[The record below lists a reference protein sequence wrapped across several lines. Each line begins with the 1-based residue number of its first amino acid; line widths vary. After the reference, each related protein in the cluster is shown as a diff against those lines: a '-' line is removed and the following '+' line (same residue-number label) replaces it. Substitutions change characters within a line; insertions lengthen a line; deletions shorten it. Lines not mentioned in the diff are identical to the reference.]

1 MMLLGC
7 AAVALLYDTA
17 PRSGTVDLLLL
28 ALAGGALIVVSLA
41 IAGADNASRLMYE
54 RLGREAAG
62 EWVSTLIADLQSI
75 VAAGRDE
82 SQRFLAA
89 IRRGERPEAPAV
101 GGPPPADPVER
112 LVHDIG
118 ASLRECLRAV
128 SEIAATPLR
137 DQPLPL
143 RDQPLEVF
151 VTLADR
157 TLSQINLAITGVD
170 TLQRR
175 TEDPDVLDGLV
186 DVDHRVMRIRRLCE
200 SVKVLGGAQ
209 DWTRWD
215 SSVVLGDVLQ
225 AAIAEIEDY
234 ARVEPIP
241 CPDYLVRGYV
251 AADLIHILAELLD
264 NGTKFSPAGTQVH
277 LRTEMAGN
285 GLVIDVVDRGIGIK
299 DAAERSHINGM
310 LRDPARIDAT
320 TFLQSGLFGLPVVA
334 HLAHRQ
340 GITVELQPNVYGGVQ
355 ASVMVPF
362 ELLDSVA
369 QDDDDPQRQ
378 PALVTAAAG
387 GTMSPPSGGA
397 DLEPRH
403 AVDVLDTPP
412 SPAPTGPVEE
422 GPATRPPDRA
432 SETTTGGRPTLPR
445 RQPRAHLPNGL
456 REQSSP
462 ETESSPEPDLQLW
475 AAYRKGAD
483 GSNGR
488 ARQEN
493 DDDQ

>member
-17 PRSGTVDLLLL
+17 PRSRTVDLLLL
-28 ALAGGALIVVSLA
+28 ALAGGALVVVSLA
-41 IAGADNASRLMYE
+41 ITGADNAVRLLHQ

-62 EWVSTLIADLQSI
+62 EWVSTLIADLQGI

-82 SQRFLAA
+82 THRYIAA
-89 IRRGERPEAPAV
+89 IRRGERPAAPAV

-112 LVHDIG
+112 LVHEIG
-118 ASLRECLRAV
+118 ECQRECLRAV
-128 SEIAATPLR
+128 SAVAATAP
-137 DQPLPL
+137 

-170 TLQRR
+170 ALQRR

-200 SVKVLGGAQ
+200 SVKVLGGAR

-234 ARVEPIP
+234 SRVEPIP

-264 NGTKFSPAGTQVH
+264 NGTKFSPEGTQVY

-299 DAAERSHINGM
+299 DAAERNHINSM
-310 LRDPARIDAT
+310 LRDPARIDVA

-340 GITVELQPNVYGGVQ
+340 GITVELQPNVYGGIQ
-355 ASVMVPF
+355 ASVMLPF
-362 ELLDSVA
+362 ELLDSA
-369 QDDDDPQRQ
+369 ARDTDPQQQ

-387 GTMSPPSGGA
+387 GVMAPLSDGA
-397 DLEPRH
+397 DVQPRH
-403 AVDVLDTPP
+403 AVGVVDAGPDSAPP
-412 SPAPTGPVEE
+412 ALVEE
-422 GPATRPPDRA
+422 VPAARPLDEAGEPA
-432 SETTTGGRPTLPR
+432 AGGRPALPR

-456 REQSSP
+456 REQSSS
-462 ETESSPEPDLQLW
+462 ETESAPEPDLQLW

-483 GSNGR
+483 GSSRR
-488 ARQEN
+488 AQQEN